1 MMIRKADLDSYV
13 TDLGLLIGLLN
24 AVDDNN
30 LSVNESWFSD
40 PVSELLAT
48 PTRVK
53 ELLDVLDSVF
63 DPIDGAQY
71 TLAGGDVWYSIFG
84 GWSDLPTGLCLV
96 APPVGSTSG
105 VLSFGIFTQLFV
117 DDLTISLYARLPLFY
132 LEEGKQPQ
140 FILASNVDEY
150 KQYKRFSI
158 ELDVYSSE
166 PIQVA
171 GDSAFN
177 MISAVADAE
186 FSDGFSTDFKLDFY
200 EGFDPKTGKS
210 TKLAA
215 ATTEVIIDRIAQLV
229 LQADYW
235 LNAYIGSAPITIGD
249 ILGATGLVTQTVDS
263 SSGKTNYSFEKS
275 TFDQLS
281 KNPTE
286 VLKKFLISLVTKL
299 LDELA
304 SARTLL
310 VPILGGGIY
319 AAKDA
324 TTNTYGLRFAIPDY
338 LLTGAAGTGPQVFV
352 ELGKWF
358 TGETDGKNW
367 IQQIT
372 EPPVGQGVD
381 AGIDIFFL
389 KYDGTTLST
398 ATHVELASLGLDIS
412 GRADA
417 PLINLGGY
425 TLKRA
430 ELRFYLNSADWSH
443 GFGIRLDDIG
453 FPLGPNFKD
462 TQSGG
467 AGSNAVAKNL
477 LASGDQQGGSASNSA
492 TNPGFSALAA
502 YISNESP
509 LLEIFDLQGNQTDL
523 IWFPIQRRLG
533 PLNCQKIGLKVDVTG
548 AQKSDPVMGVVF
560 DGGISLGGL
569 DVYLDQLSL
578 GVDLKRVTD
587 RSGYDIDLQGLD
599 VSFSAGS
606 VEVSGGLIKA
616 IDAQTGFVSYDGEA
630 LIKAQ
635 ALTIAALGSYGTL
648 PGGGTSLFI
657 FAVLNYPIGGPSFFF
672 VTGLMA
678 GFGYNRSLKIPA
690 QDNVQNFPLLAG
702 LVNSSAI
709 GGSNP
714 KPQDALSNLEQ
725 WVPPERGEY
734 WLAAGLQFTT
744 FEIIN
749 TNALLIIEF
758 GKELIISVIGISTL
772 RQPLVGTAYVYAEL
786 DIEVVFLP
794 TAGELKASAVLAP
807 SSYVLTP
814 DAHLTGGFAFYAWF
828 GENAHAGDFVY
839 TCGGYHP
846 AFTVPSHYP
855 QEPRLGINWQISD
868 KIGMLG
874 ESYFAITPTAM
885 MGGGGLSVTFA
896 DGPLKAWFK
905 AQIDVILFW
914 KPFYLMADAS
924 LSVGISF
931 RIHVLFIDVTL
942 SVEIGADFHLWGPPI
957 GGTVHIDW
965 YIISFTIGFGADK
978 TGPGLVDWTEFKGML
993 PSKPPVQHTES
1004 QARAFARRAPLAMGE
1019 FAAAAAAPPP
1029 TPAYL
1034 HINAN
1039 KGLKRTHTVGDM
1051 TFWLIR
1057 PAQFQLTVGSALP
1070 ATTIKATGTDGSGKD
1085 VTKTFDYS
1093 TTPATNKV
1101 GVRPI
1106 GVNTGDYQSTQTV
1119 SILRL
1124 TSDQIADIQKCM
1136 ASETPCTTQ
1145 PSGCQAEPID
1155 IQVWEVDLVT
1165 NSLPQA
1171 MWGDPVPQD
1180 QNPNINSA
1188 TATVPGAIGLTMS
1201 PSAPD
1206 LNCTPEM
1213 NIETVFAD
1221 RVVNADETFG
1231 LPLSEIEQPSD
1242 NKPQV
1247 VDSFVDIA
1255 GVNDPLLSEKRGA
1268 LFLALQTLGVNGWTN
1283 DPLPR
1288 MAENPGRDFA
1298 DEPME
1303 GSPVSP
1309 GL

>member
-1 MMIRKADLDSYV
+1 MLIKKADLDSYV
-13 TDLGLLIGLLN
+13 TDLGLLIGLLH
-24 AVDDNN
+24 AVDDSTV
-30 LSVNESWFSD
+30 SVNEDWFSD

-53 ELLDVLDSVF
+53 ELLNVLDAIFTPV
-63 DPIDGAQY
+63 DGVQY
-71 TLAGGDVWYSIFG
+71 TLAGADAWYSIFG
-84 GWSDLPTGLCLV
+84 GWSDLPTGLSLV
-96 APPVGSTSG
+96 APPVGATSG
-105 VLSFGIFTQLFV
+105 VLSLGIFTQLFV
-117 DDLTISLYARLPLFY
+117 DDFTISLYARLPLFY
-132 LEEGKQPQ
+132 LEEEKQPE
-140 FILASNVDEY
+140 FILATSADEY
-150 KQYKRFSI
+150 KQYKRFMI
-158 ELDVYSSE
+158 ELDLYSST
-166 PIQVA
+166 PVQVS

-177 MISAVADAE
+177 MVSVVAEAE
-186 FSDGFSTDFKLDFY
+186 FSDGFSTDFELNFY
-200 EGFDPKTGKS
+200 QGFDPKTGKS
-210 TKLAA
+210 TKLAPA
-215 ATTEVIIDRIAQLV
+215 STEVIIERIAQLV
-229 LQADYW
+229 LGVDYW
-235 LNAYIGSAPITIGD
+235 LNAYIGSAPLTIGD
-249 ILGATGLVTQTVDS
+249 ILGATGLVTQSVDS
-263 SSGKTNYSFEKS
+263 KGKPSYSFDKS
-275 TFDQLS
+275 TVDQLS
-281 KNPTE
+281 KDPTE

-299 LDELA
+299 VDELA
-304 SARTLL
+304 TAKTLL

-324 TTNTYGLRFAIPDY
+324 TTNTYGLRLAIPDY
-338 LLTGAAGTGPQVFV
+338 LLTGTTGTGPQVFV

-367 IQQIT
+367 IEQIT
-372 EPPVGQGVD
+372 NPPAGEGVD
-381 AGIDIFFL
+381 AGVDIFFL

-425 TLKRA
+425 TLKRV
-430 ELRFYLNSADWSH
+430 ELRFYLDSADWSH
-443 GFGIRLDDIG
+443 GFGLRLDDVG
-453 FPLGPNFKD
+453 FPLGPNFQD

-477 LASGDQQGGSASNSA
+477 LASGDQQGSSPSNSA
-492 TNPGFSALAA
+492 ANPGFSALAA
-502 YISNESP
+502 YVNGHDP
-509 LLEIFDLQGNQTDL
+509 LLEIFDPQGQQTDL

-533 PLNCQKIGLKVDVTG
+533 PLNCEKIGLKVDVTG
-548 AQKSDPVMGVVF
+548 THQSDPVMGVVF

-578 GVDLKRVTD
+578 GVHLNRVTD

-606 VEVSGGLIKA
+606 VEVSGGLQKTT
-616 IDAQTGFVSYDGEA
+616 DAQSGFVSYDGEA

-635 ALTIAALGSYGTL
+635 TLTISALGSYGTL

-690 QDNVQNFPLLAG
+690 LDNVQNFPLLAG

-709 GGSNP
+709 GGSKP
-714 KPQDALSNLEQ
+714 KPQDALKNLEE

-772 RQPLVGTAYVYAEL
+772 KQPLVGTAYVYAEL

-794 TAGELKASAVLAP
+794 TAGELKASAVLAS

-814 DAHLTGGFAFYAWF
+814 EAHLTGGFAFYAWF
-828 GENAHAGDFVY
+828 GSNAHAGDFVY

-868 KIGMLG
+868 KIAMLG

-885 MGGGGLSVTFA
+885 MGGGGLSITFA

-905 AQIDVILFW
+905 ATIDVILFW

-924 LSVGISF
+924 LSIGISM
-931 RIHVLFIDVTL
+931 RIHVLFVDVTI
-942 SVEIGADFHLWGPPI
+942 SIEIGANFHLWGPPI

-978 TGPGLVDWTEFKGML
+978 AGPGVVEWNEFKGML
-993 PSKPPVQHTES
+993 PSKPPVQDAGTPK
-1004 QARAFARRAPLAMGE
+1004 QTFARRTA
-1019 FAAAAAAPPP
+1019 FALEKNADADPAATA
-1029 TPAYL
+1029 AYL

-1039 KGLKRTHTVGDM
+1039 KGLKRSHNVGTL
-1051 TFWLIR
+1051 TFWLVR

-1070 ATTIKATGTDGSGKD
+1070 ATTIMATGADDNGQD

-1093 TTPATNKV
+1093 TTAPTYKV
-1101 GVRPI
+1101 GVRPVGI
-1106 GVNTGDYQSTQTV
+1106 STGDYQSLQTV

-1124 TSDQIADIQKCM
+1124 QSDQITDIQSCM
-1136 ASETPCTTQ
+1136 ASESSCTTQ
-1145 PSGCQAEPID
+1145 PAGCKAEPID
-1155 IQVWEVDLVT
+1155 IQVWQVDLLT
-1165 NSLPQA
+1165 SALPQA
-1171 MWGDPVPQD
+1171 MWGDPVAQD
-1180 QNPNINSA
+1180 QNPNINAAS
-1188 TATVPGAIGLTMS
+1188 ATVPGAIGLIMS
-1201 PSAPD
+1201 PSVPD
-1206 LNCTPEM
+1206 LSCTPEM
-1213 NIETVFAD
+1213 TIDEVFAE
-1221 RVVNADETFG
+1221 RVVNADETFR
-1231 LPLSEIEQPSD
+1231 LPLAEAEQPSG
-1242 NKPQV
+1242 NEPQV

-1255 GVNDPLLSEKRGA
+1255 GINDPPVIEKRGA

-1283 DPLPR
+1283 EQLPL
-1288 MAENPGRDFA
+1288 MAQNPGRAFA

-1303 GSPVSP
+1303 GSVS
-1309 GL
+1309 L